1 MVSVLMPVYNA
12 ELYLREAIES
22 VLNQTYTD
30 FEFIIIND
38 GSTDNSESI
47 ILSYSDN
54 RIKYIKNETNLKL
67 IATLNKGIKLAQ
79 GDFLARMDADDICA
93 IERLEKQVS
102 FLKNNNDYVAVG
114 SCYDKIDLLG
124 DKIESVKLPLV
135 SEEVFYSLHFF
146 NPICHPSVLMRNSIL
161 KEYNLNFDENYI
173 HAEDYEF
180 WTRLIQYG
188 KIRNLPDTLLKYR
201 VHETQVSNVYNEE
214 QFLIDKK
221 VKQNLFL
228 KYFNIKVEDSILN
241 LFYKKELAI
250 EEAVSLNKFYLQLI
264 ERNNQLKL
272 FDKKWFL
279 EKFNKSI
286 RNSILSLKTI
296 SLSYFFKLLKSKVFF
311 NDIFTLRQRILVIS
325 KIRI

>member
-12 ELYLREAIES
+12 QLYLREAVES

-38 GSTDNSESI
+38 GSTDDSERI
-47 ILSYSDN
+47 ILSYTDS

-67 IATLNKGIKLAQ
+67 IATLNKGIQLAK
-79 GDFLARMDADDICA
+79 GDFIARMDADDICE

-102 FLKNNNDYVAVG
+102 FLNNNNDYVAVG
-114 SCYDKIDLLG
+114 SCYEKIDLLG
-124 DKIESVKLPLV
+124 EKIENVKLPLE

-146 NPICHPSVLMRNSIL
+146 NPICHPSVLIRNSVLI
-161 KEYNLNFDENYI
+161 EYNLNFDENYV

-180 WTRLIQYG
+180 WTRLLKYG
-188 KIRNLPDTLLKYR
+188 KIGNLPDILLKYR

-241 LFYKKELAI
+241 LFDKKELA
-250 EEAVSLNKFYLQLI
+250 EEDSLSLSKFYLQLI
-264 ERNNQLKL
+264 DRNNLLKL
-272 FDKKWFL
+272 FDKEWFIG
-279 EKFNKSI
+279 KFRKSI

-311 NDIFTLRQRILVIS
+311 NDIFTLRQRIFVIS